1 MNPMGNI
8 KDTNDV
14 LSAPVIQVEDLGKRF
29 RIGERSRKESFLAT
43 TRRLLTGG
51 SGQRELWALRHVSFK
66 VERGEAL
73 GVIGPNG
80 AGKSTLLL
88 LLSQILN
95 PTEGSCRVSGK
106 AHCFFRI
113 GTALQPRLTVLEN
126 FSLCSALLGLD
137 REEFRAR
144 LPSMISF
151 SGLGDYLYAKY
162 GELSTGLAAR
172 LPFSAAV
179 HTDLEIILVDEMLMV
194 GDRAFQA
201 KCLKTFHDFRAQGK
215 TLVIVSHSLPLIES
229 LCQRSLYLNAGKPV
243 FLGESGEAIRRFVDD
258 VGNLGEAQQ
267 QAPGAEALRQGFG
280 ARLQVPKIVSAVS
293 RRMAFELGS
302 VPAEGVEDWGDG
314 IKDAKTRELIDS
326 EVRRLAPELRRAV
339 RKGAA
344 VPQPPPVQREPLR
357 DQIRG
362 DVESELVKMRQ
373 EMRFCL
379 EEYEKR
385 TSKILESVPAAPP
398 APASIQTDIEDPDK
412 ALPLWRELL
421 GHEGPMDMCSSRQAA
436 LGTVLRALSDTE
448 AGNGAVAGD
457 EIILAPITWPWVMRG
472 ISDCGFTPVLAD
484 ISPETSNLDPDSVRK
499 ALSPRTRA
507 VLVSHNGNN
516 CADLDSIAG
525 LCAENGLRLID
536 CGCLSSMGGL
546 YDRRFMGAKSDMG
559 LLFPMSPQ
567 SRWCLVFSNRT
578 QAEAVFNRLLSGRPA
593 PEGADLFLP
602 ARAGAKPLSVAARV
616 ASRMKIKEHQL
627 RDTEAFAAYT
637 GFFKAYGDFFVIPK
651 PPHKARLAGRF
662 FVIIVKPGMPFSVK
676 DLPGPTLLGEA
687 RRTAMGGYGRYSPLQ
702 GVNFRQE
709 GDLPQVRELVERGA
723 MYAVIPDS
731 RDRGEFFDTF
741 SGWMK
746 KWKKNS

>member
-1 MNPMGNI
+1 ME
-8 KDTNDV
+8 TNDI

-51 SGQRELWALRHVSFK
+51 SSQRELWALRNDSFK

-95 PTEGSCRVSGK
+95 PTEGRCRVSGK

-137 REEFRAR
+137 RNEFRAR
-144 LPSMISF
+144 LPAMISF

-229 LCQRSLYLNAGKPV
+229 LCQRALYLNAGKPV
-243 FLGESGEAIRRFVDD
+243 FLGESGEAIRRFMDD
-258 VGNLGEAQQ
+258 AGNSGEAQQ
-267 QAPGAEALRQGFG
+267 QSPGADALRQGFG
-280 ARLQVPKIVSAVS
+280 ARLHVPKIVSAVS

-302 VPAEGVEDWGDG
+302 VPAEGGEDWGEG
-314 IKDAKTRELIDS
+314 IKDAKTRELIDA
-326 EVRRLAPELRRAV
+326 EVRRLAPELRRAA
-339 RKGAA
+339 RKSAA
-344 VPQPPPVQREPLR
+344 IPQPPPAPREPLR
-357 DQIRG
+357 DQIRK
-362 DVESELVKMRQ
+362 DVEQELGKMRQ
-373 EMRFCL
+373 EMRSCL
-379 EEYEKR
+379 EEYGEK
-385 TSKILESVPAAPP
+385 TSKVLESVPAVPPQPSGPQADIYAPER
-398 APASIQTDIEDPDK
+398 AI
-412 ALPLWRELL
+412 PLWREML
-421 GHEGPMDMCSSRQAA
+421 GHEGPLDICSSRQAA
-436 LGTVLRALSDTE
+436 LGTLLRALSDPE
-448 AGNGAVAGD
+448 AGNGAVPGD
-457 EIILAPITWPWVMRG
+457 EIILAPLTWPWVMRG
-472 ISDCGFTPVLAD
+472 VSDCGFTPVLAD
-484 ISPETSNLDPDSVRK
+484 ISPESSNLDAGSVLK

-507 VLVSHNGNN
+507 VLVSHNGNS
-516 CADLDSIAG
+516 CADLDSLSA
-525 LCAENGLRLID
+525 LCAEKGLRLID
-536 CGCLSSMGGL
+536 CSSLSSMSGL
-546 YDRRFMGAKSDMG
+546 YDRRFIGAKSDMG

-567 SRWCLVFSNRT
+567 SRWGLIFSNIPKA
-578 QAEAVFNRLLSGRPA
+578 QGAFSRLLSERTA
-593 PEGADLFLP
+593 PEGANLFLP
-602 ARAGAKPLSVAARV
+602 DRAAGEPLAVAARV
-616 ASRMKIKEHQL
+616 ASRMKEKERRL

-637 GFFKAYGDFFVIPK
+637 GFFKAYGDFLIIPK
-651 PPHKARLAGRF
+651 PPQKARLAGRF
-662 FVIIVKPGMPFSVK
+662 FIVIVRPGAPFGAK

-687 RRTAMGGYGRYSPLQ
+687 RRTALGGYGRYSPMP
-702 GVNFRQE
+702 GIAFRQE
-709 GDLPQVRELVERGA
+709 GDLPRVRELVERGV
-723 MYAVIPDS
+723 MYAVLQDS
-731 RDRGEFFDTF
+731 QDREAFFETF
-741 SGWMK
+741 SGWMT
-746 KWKKNS
+746 KWKRNT